1 MKSLLHSKLISALE
15 ETGQPWHAKEGK
27 RNVKIFVNSRLATC
41 VGRRQHEADR
51 AMKNAVASVNGARNL
66 PTFGLPKFPTLAGW
80 VISPGGV
87 RHLRFWV
94 GDRAAEAA
102 EPAVG

>member
-51 AMKNAVASVNGARNL
+51 AMKNAVASIRRAGRGQFGRAR
-66 PTFGLPKFPTLAGW
+66 
-80 VISPGGV
+80 
-87 RHLRFWV
+87 
-94 GDRAAEAA
+94 
-102 EPAVG
+102 